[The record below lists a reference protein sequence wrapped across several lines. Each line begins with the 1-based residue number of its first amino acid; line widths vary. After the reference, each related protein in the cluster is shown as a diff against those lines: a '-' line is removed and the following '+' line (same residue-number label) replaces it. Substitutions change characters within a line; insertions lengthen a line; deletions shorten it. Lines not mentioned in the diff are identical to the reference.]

1 MARAYHVIWAGRHRR
16 GPWETLCADYR
27 KRIAHSV
34 AVEDRPVRARVAA
47 NDPTRRQVEGQALIA
62 ALPDPCW
69 LIALDSGGRTL
80 SSEKLSTRLDGI
92 GQSWPHEIAFVI
104 GSDLGLD
111 RAVIES
117 ARLVLSFGPMTLGHE
132 LARLVLYEQL
142 YRSIAIARGIKYHR
156 PRL

>member
-16 GPWETLCADYR
+16 GPWEALCADYR
-27 KRIAHSV
+27 TRIGHSIP
-34 AVEDRPVRARVAA
+34 VEDRPVRARAA
-47 NDPTRRQVEGQALIA
+47 ASDPSRRKAEGEALRA

-80 SSEKLSTRLDGI
+80 SSESLSKRLGSI
-92 GQSWPHEIAFVI
+92 GESWPHEVAFVI

-111 RAVIES
+111 RSIIES
-117 ARLVLSFGPMTLGHE
+117 ARFVLSFGPMTLGHE

-142 YRSIAIARGIKYHR
+142 YRSVAIAQGIKYHR